1 MTTTRFGSLGR
12 VLAHRIL
19 AALVFGLGVVG
30 VAVAEGGVITAAPS
44 NLVLSDPAR
53 SGVITFNEVDLGTRG
68 TVSLVEVIPISAGA
82 NTGPQIMVTISGT
95 GATSGINRGGQYR
108 IDTGLGSRYGASST
122 SGVGSL
128 SGQYLQTYDGGDVS
142 SPNSY
147 VRTLTISFM
156 PAVSAFMIDYFDH
169 NGSGT
174 TASVMSVNGL
184 ATTFPLVSQ
193 NCGGTVTCLGTG
205 RQIGF
210 VADATVPQINS
221 VTFTFN
227 GPDQAALNGG
237 DLVIFDNLRYT
248 LPVSQTGAFGAGK
261 MVNISTRGK
270 VGTGSEIMIAGFVI
284 EGGPRRVLI
293 RAVGPTLG
301 GLGVTGALT
310 DPFLT
315 LLRGQTTIAVN
326 DDWGQ
331 AVNVSAIRTSAAAS
345 GAFVLADTSKDAAML
360 IDLDPGA
367 YTAQVSGVNAATGVA
382 LVEVYEAR

>member
-1 MTTTRFGSLGR
+1 MITTRFGSLGR

-19 AALVFGLGVVG
+19 AALVFGLG

-53 SGVITFNEVDLGTRG
+53 SGVITFSEVDLGTRG

-108 IDTGLGSRYGASST
+108 IDTGLGSRYGASSS

-248 LPVSQTGAFGAGK
+248 LPVSQAGAFGAGK

-284 EGGPRRVLI
+284 
-293 RAVGPTLG
+293 
-301 GLGVTGALT
+301 
-310 DPFLT
+310 
-315 LLRGQTTIAVN
+315 
-326 DDWGQ
+326 
-331 AVNVSAIRTSAAAS
+331 
-345 GAFVLADTSKDAAML
+345 
-360 IDLDPGA
+360 
-367 YTAQVSGVNAATGVA
+367 
-382 LVEVYEAR
+382 